1 LWVLVDEKLNMSQEY
16 VLAAQKASSILSC
29 TNREVAAGRG
39 MGFSPSALC
48 PHEAHLEYCVQTWGP
63 WRKKYVELLEQIQ
76 GSVTKM
82 IREPKH
88 LFYEEGLREL
98 GLISMEKRRL
108 W

>member
-1 LWVLVDEKLNMSQEY
+1 LVDEKLNMSQEY

-63 WRKKYVELLEQIQ
+63 QARNDAELLECVQKRATRMHR
-76 GSVTKM
+76 SYKD
-82 IREPKH
+82 R
-88 LFYEEGLREL
+88 LR
-98 GLISMEKRRL
+98 
-108 W
+108 